1 MLNGN
6 VKRSPIPDEKTKEKE
21 IDMPTTDIFEGGHK
35 LTALE
40 NIGSSLTTLWS
51 SCGLNV
57 VSSSN
62 DSLSSEPERRFAHVN
77 SIEQTKLIRIFNI
90 EKNIPNTSNEIASAN
105 AEDTTLRSSY

>member
-1 MLNGN
+1 MSFFKNMLNGN

-62 DSLSSEPERRFAHVN
+62 DSLSSEPE
-77 SIEQTKLIRIFNI
+77 Q
-90 EKNIPNTSNEIASAN
+90 KNIPNTSNEIASAN